1 MGNSINDPK
10 MGVNEVK
17 ERLKRRNKENVE
29 SDWRDLNGASSGSWE
44 LEHAC
49 LIHSNWLLG

>member
-1 MGNSINDPK
+1 MYDIGNNINDPK

-29 SDWRDLNGASSGSWE
+29 SD
-44 LEHAC
+44 
-49 LIHSNWLLG
+49 